1 MSMTKEEKNAIGL
14 LYKKL
19 WVEER
24 YREFSDF
31 DYSDNDISYEEEE
44 NLEKRRRIHLKAN
57 RH

>member
-1 MSMTKEEKNAIGL
+1 MTKEEKNAIRL

-19 WVEER
+19 GVEER
-24 YREFSDF
+24 YQEFPDL